1 MTAYCLVRVSPH
13 SRWSISTKDRR
24 FDRVLTETAE
34 GICNGWGTIVTTQMF
49 DGLRLHLDGHQN
61 CGDFI
66 NSISLTATLPG
77 TVPLAPAFR
86 PAPDAMFEKMR
97 PLQVLLVDDDVSVLG
112 VLTGLLESLGHAVI
126 SADNAPDAELAF
138 SGHGQV
144 ELLLSDYNLAET
156 TGLMLAE
163 RFTAHK
169 PELRVI
175 LMSGGD
181 LSQET
186 LNEVLSAF
194 TRSEWLI
201 GLDKKAQSR
210 LRISFSV
217 SWPGSPPDIRITR
230 SSGLWAVNLLANS
243 KPVVSG
249 KL

>member
-1 MTAYCLVRVSPH
+1 
-13 SRWSISTKDRR
+13 
-24 FDRVLTETAE
+24 
-34 GICNGWGTIVTTQMF
+34 MF
-49 DGLRLHLDGHQN
+49 DGLRLNLDGHQN

-77 TVPLAPAFR
+77 TVPQVPAFR

-144 ELLLSDYNLAET
+144 DLLLSDYNLAET
-156 TGLMLAE
+156 TGLMLAK
-163 RFTAHK
+163 RFTAQK

-181 LSQET
+181 PGQET
-186 LNEVLSAF
+186 LNEIRSRDWAF
-194 TRSEWLI
+194 L
-201 GLDKKAQSR
+201 
-210 LRISFSV
+210 
-217 SWPGSPPDIRITR
+217 
-230 SSGLWAVNLLANS
+230 S
-243 KPVVSG
+243 KPMSHSDLVKALRNSSSPCMAD
-249 KL
+249 